1 MAVDSSHPRRDTRS
15 ESETS
20 PLLPPADETKD
31 SYDDGQIDPKAY
43 WLLPA
48 LAIGVFLGAA
58 DQTIVISS
66 YGKIGSELDAL
77 NKTSWLATAY
87 V

>member
-1 MAVDSSHPRRDTRS
+1 MTVDLTDSERDAP
-15 ESETS
+15 SETS
-20 PLLPPADETKD
+20 PLLSLARERKDGCDEET
-31 SYDDGQIDPKAY
+31 IDPKAY

-66 YGKIGSELDAL
+66 YGRIGSELDAL
-77 NKTSWLATAY
+77 NKTSWLVTA
-87 V
+87 